1 MFGAP
6 IEKFLNATED
16 KTADDV
22 LAEMKPE
29 DVKILKNEYNNKRN
43 NDVEEEDDT
52 DKEEDDKVEEEDV
65 DTDKEEENSKAEEM
79 SVEGFRSRFDY
90 GTRFLSLDLFLRS
103 LLYACLFFV
112 VSHNDMANTLKRVA
126 RRVPRNMVQF
136 VPMAIFG
143 LLYYLINMF
152 V

>member
-6 IEKFLNATED
+6 IETFLNATED

-29 DVKILKNEYNNKRN
+29 DVKILKKEYNDKRN
-43 NDVEEEDDT
+43 NVVEEEDVEEDV
-52 DKEEDDKVEEEDV
+52 EEDDKVEDAVEE
-65 DTDKEEENSKAEEM
+65 TEEM

-112 VSHNDMANTLKRVA
+112 VSHNDMANTLKKVA
-126 RRVPRNMVQF
+126 KRVPRNMVQF
-136 VPMAIFG
+136 VPMGIFG